1 MYTSGVVH
9 GTHRGKIRKVYVQF
23 RCQSMKIIP
32 KKYWQ
37 KIHTLC
43 QFCIENTSIIIISK
57 LEVMFLPKCKVYESS
72 NFAAFFFFKTSKED
86 FIPLCISQKTPQKQ
100 NPQMEAKNK
109 VF

>member
-1 MYTSGVVH
+1 
-9 GTHRGKIRKVYVQF
+9 
-23 RCQSMKIIP
+23 MKIIP